1 MKTTALLLSAVVLF
15 LLGGCASMS
24 SDTQST
30 AQYEV
35 DHEKVYLVDQWAR
48 HNNADVRWVNYPL
61 RKVAVTTTQ
70 Q

>member
-24 SDTQST
+24 RDSQPT
-30 AQYEV
+30 AQYDI
-35 DHEKVYLVDQWAR
+35 DHEKVYLVEQWAR
-48 HNNADVRWVNYPL
+48 RNNADVRWVNYPL
-61 RKVAVTTTQ
+61 RKVADTTTQ